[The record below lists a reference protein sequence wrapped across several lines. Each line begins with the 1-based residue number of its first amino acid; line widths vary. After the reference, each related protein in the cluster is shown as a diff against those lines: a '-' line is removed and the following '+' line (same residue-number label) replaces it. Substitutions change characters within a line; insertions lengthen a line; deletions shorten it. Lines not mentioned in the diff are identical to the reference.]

1 VSTSAKLLGII
12 IPVLLATTF
21 CLTIPF
27 IILIADTAV
36 LGAAI
41 YLYASTKVED
51 SRRKNVQ
58 VSDTVAS

>member
-1 VSTSAKLLGII
+1 MSTSAKLLGII

>member
-1 VSTSAKLLGII
+1 MSTSAKLLGII

-41 YLYASTKVED
+41 YLYASTKVEE
-51 SRRKNVQ
+51 SRRGTTG
-58 VSDTVAS
+58 VSNSVSG